1 MAFEVPS
8 LPAAA
13 PLNPWL
19 SIWYRPRATMRYIL
33 NTNPKAYVFGL
44 CFIGTLLE
52 SLDRAAGRAI
62 GDRIPFPFVLML
74 CAVFSMV
81 GTLLGLAIGGRILR
95 WVGGLL
101 GGQGTLEG
109 MQAALGWSS
118 VPSVVGLLIWLP
130 QLALIGPELFTSITP
145 RLDANP
151 MLVLLVLVTAGFELL
166 LGVWSFVIYIKCLA
180 EAHQFSSWHALGV
193 TLIIALPFVLIAA
206 CLIIGIGVLTLLGG
220 RVAP

>member
-19 SIWYRPRATMRYIL
+19 SIWIRPRATMRYIL
-33 NTNPKAYVFGL
+33 NTDPKAYVFGL

-62 GDRIPFPFVLML
+62 GDNIPFPFVLML
-74 CAVFSMV
+74 CAVFSLF
-81 GTLLGLAIGGRILR
+81 GTLIGLEIGGRILR

-109 MQAALGWSS
+109 MKAALGWSS
-118 VPSVVGLLIWLP
+118 VPSLVGLLIWLP
-130 QLALIGPELFTSITP
+130 QLVVLGPDLFTTDMP
-145 RLDANP
+145 RIDANP
-151 MLVLLVLVTAGFELL
+151 MLAMLVLATSGFEILL
-166 LGVWSFVIYIKCLA
+166 SAWAFVIYIKCLA
-180 EAHQFSSWHALGV
+180 EAHQFSSWRALGI
-193 TLIIALPFVLIAA
+193 TLLIALPFVFIAA

-220 RVAP
+220 RVA